1 MLSLVY
7 GNRSISG
14 GSICIA
20 FYPFLNTTK
29 LCLSKSLYLNKSPP
43 LNRCWI
49 GLSTSYAFLPEYT

>member
-29 LCLSKSLYLNKSPP
+29 LCLNRSLSLNKSPF
-43 LNRCWI
+43 LNLCCT
-49 GLSTSYAFLPEYT
+49 GLRTSYAFLPE